1 MCISTTTLTSSPS
14 GSTAAGQKQ
23 EACSSTGSLS
33 KPSPSDRP
41 RTTPSSATLILPG
54 RPPHWSEG
62 DTLFLANALARPR
75 NAPLAPRAAPVCP
88 LPGAAHWRKL
98 EDRVPNPLSG
108 KASLEQTCNEKAVLG
123 GSDLRGHRHYC
134 RAHYRAHPPQWN
146 LLTRRLAI
154 EHFYQRATCSVR
166 SFKNFNG

>member
-62 DTLFLANALARPR
+62 DTLLPLNEFLSRSLTSEEGFDR
-75 NAPLAPRAAPVCP
+75 
-88 LPGAAHWRKL
+88 
-98 EDRVPNPLSG
+98 EDR
-108 KASLEQTCNEKAVLG
+108 QTR
-123 GSDLRGHRHYC
+123 S
-134 RAHYRAHPPQWN
+134 AHYPDQHAGVDLPRKSGEFSLDEW
-146 LLTRRLAI
+146 
-154 EHFYQRATCSVR
+154 
-166 SFKNFNG
+166 

>member
-62 DTLFLANALARPR
+62 DTIFAALPDDAHGQLVRRGRELIVATYAYIGPHAADPAKR
-75 NAPLAPRAAPVCP
+75 GERSRLRQLSSRRGDQEIRIADFRA
-88 LPGAAHWRKL
+88 L
-98 EDRVPNPLSG
+98 
-108 KASLEQTCNEKAVLG
+108 LG
-123 GSDLRGHRHYC
+123 FPAL
-134 RAHYRAHPPQWN
+134 
-146 LLTRRLAI
+146 
-154 EHFYQRATCSVR
+154 
-166 SFKNFNG
+166 